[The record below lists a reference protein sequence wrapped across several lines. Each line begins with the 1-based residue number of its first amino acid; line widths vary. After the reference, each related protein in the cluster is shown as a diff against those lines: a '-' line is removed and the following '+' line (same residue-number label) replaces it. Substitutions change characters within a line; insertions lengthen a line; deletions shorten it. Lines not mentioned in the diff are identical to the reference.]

1 MKKFIFTACMIALS
15 AMIPAVFIGYLHN
28 DAANDNQKT
37 ETAKEVTNG
46 QDETTTLR
54 MIRTF

>member
-1 MKKFIFTACMIALS
+1 MKKFIFTSCMIALS

-28 DAANDNQKT
+28 DAANNNQKT
-37 ETAKEVTNG
+37 ETAKEVSTG

-54 MIRTF
+54 LVRTF